1 MITLVLSHLSELLL
15 LASVLP
21 ELAPALASGCRG
33 FKGPVPPPL

>member
-1 MITLVLSHLSELLL
+1 MITLVLSHLSELMLF
-15 LASVLP
+15 ASVLP